1 MGTDSG
7 NLLFINNKTTNFGN
21 IKVANGTNN
30 LITTIN
36 VYKNYVMAVCDNI
49 FYFYKLQLI
58 NGTFKI
64 NSLFNSKILAD
75 GPISRPQF
83 VKHGDS
89 FYLFFIDKVGLK
101 KMILKERMI
110 ASIS

>member
-49 FYFYKLQLI
+49 FYFYKL
-58 NGTFKI
+58 
-64 NSLFNSKILAD
+64 
-75 GPISRPQF
+75 
-83 VKHGDS
+83 
-89 FYLFFIDKVGLK
+89 
-101 KMILKERMI
+101 
-110 ASIS
+110 